1 MTLIIHTY
9 ILGPLEN
16 NTYLLAEPESGQAVV
31 IDPSFGIAEVAQT
44 LRQNGWTLAGIWF
57 THAHYDHIAGTQE
70 LVDTFGES
78 LPMALHPADLRL
90 WQHHGGANMFG
101 MRLDIKSQPNMELAH
116 GQLLRL
122 GGAEIQVRHTPGHT
136 PGHVVFYAREINT
149 VFCGDLIFQDGVG
162 RTDLPGGSE
171 LALVQSIREQIFT
184 LPDETQLLS
193 GHGPETTVRDE
204 KLNNP
209 YIR

>member
-1 MTLIIHTY
+1 MTTS
-9 ILGPLEN
+9 P
-16 NTYLLAEPESGQAVV
+16 
-31 IDPSFGIAEVAQT
+31 
-44 LRQNGWTLAGIWF
+44 
-57 THAHYDHIAGTQE
+57 HAE

-101 MRLDIKSQPNMELAH
+101 MRLDIKSQLTWSWPTASSS
-116 GQLLRL
+116 GC
-122 GGAEIQVRHTPGHT
+122 GAEIQVRHHT
-136 PGHVVFYAREINT
+136 GAHARARGLLRAGDHT

-193 GHGPETTVRDE
+193 GHGPDYRPRRKAE
-204 KLNNP
+204 
-209 YIR
+209 